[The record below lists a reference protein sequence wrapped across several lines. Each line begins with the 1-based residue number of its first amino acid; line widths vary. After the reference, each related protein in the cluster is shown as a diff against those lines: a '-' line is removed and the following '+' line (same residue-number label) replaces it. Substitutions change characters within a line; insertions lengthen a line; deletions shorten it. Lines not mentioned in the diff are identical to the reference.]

1 MPIIDSLKK
10 NGGML
15 YESKTN
21 ITHIGVGV
29 VIAILITAILSFPTN
44 FAFAQVDQQQ
54 QQQQQLQPNIKASSI
69 YQTHTMVLGKN
80 IKNLVIEIP
89 NEGHEM
95 PNAMP
100 RDLRVVNQPYLPQNA
115 VVNVGTTVT
124 WFNADAG
131 HHHQITLVN
140 NNSKKIVSESGL
152 FNNFTAPKPIRFN
165 DTGAFAYSGP
175 SFDKGA
181 PNYKMNGTIT
191 VVNQPLSTSFNST
204 STILTATNSTLQAG
218 TTASEPNNI
227 DTITTIIVPAKLLN
241 KVVSDLKGQ
250 GLGIDNQYPFKSIR
264 GGGGTA
270 GGDKNQVLLVLTS
283 SGKDLN
289 EVTSAL
295 NKVVPTMQY
304 K

>member
-1 MPIIDSLKK
+1 MSIIDIRKCC
-10 NGGML
+10 ML
-15 YESKTN
+15 SKMN
-21 ITHIGVGV
+21 IARTSVGV
-29 VIAILITAILSFPTN
+29 LVTILITAIVSFPAN

-54 QQQQQLQPNIKASSI
+54 QQRQLQPNIKASNV

-80 IKNLVIEIP
+80 IKNLIIEMP

-115 VVNVGTTVT
+115 VVNAGTTVT

-131 HHHQITLVN
+131 HHHQVTLVN
-140 NNSKKIVSESGL
+140 NDSKKIVYESGL
-152 FNNFTAPKPIRFN
+152 FDNFTTPKPIRFN

-191 VVNQPLSTSFNST
+191 VVNQPLRTSFNST
-204 STILTATNSTLQAG
+204 SATATATNSTLQAG
-218 TTASEPNNI
+218 TAAAEPNNI

-241 KVVSDLKGQ
+241 NVVSDLKGQ
-250 GLGIDNQYPFKSIR
+250 GLGIDSQYQFKSIR

-270 GGDKNQVLLVLTS
+270 GGDKNQVLLVLT
-283 SGKDLN
+283 GKNLN

-295 NKVVPTMQY
+295 HKVVPTMQY

>member
-1 MPIIDSLKK
+1 MAIVDIRKCC
-10 NGGML
+10 ML
-15 YESKTN
+15 SKMN
-21 ITHIGVGV
+21 IAGTGAGILV
-29 VIAILITAILSFPTN
+29 AILLTAIVSFPTN
-44 FAFAQVDQQQ
+44 FAFAQTDKQQ

-69 YQTHTMVLGKN
+69 YQTHTIVLGKN
-80 IKNLVIEIP
+80 IKNLILELP

-140 NNSKKIVSESGL
+140 NDSKKIIYDSGL
-152 FNNFTAPKPIRFN
+152 FDNFTTPNPIKFN

-175 SFDKGA
+175 SFDKA
-181 PNYKMNGTIT
+181 VPNYKMNGTIT
-191 VVNQPLSTSFNST
+191 VVNQPLSASFNST
-204 STILTATNSTLQAG
+204 STNTTATNNTVQTG
-218 TTASEPNNI
+218 TTTAAEPNNI
-227 DTITTIIVPAKLLN
+227 DTITTIIVPAKILN
-241 KVVSDLKGQ
+241 KVVSDLKAQ

-264 GGGGTA
+264 GGGGTT
-270 GGDKNQVLLVLTS
+270 GGDKNQVMLVLTS
-283 SGKDLN
+283 SGKGLN
-289 EVTSAL
+289 EVISAL
-295 NKVVPTMQY
+295 HKVVPTMQY

>member
-1 MPIIDSLKK
+1 MPIIDIKK
-10 NGGML
+10 CCML
-15 YESKTN
+15 GKMN
-21 ITHIGVGV
+21 IAGIGTSVLV
-29 VIAILITAILSFPTN
+29 AILITAIVSFPTN
-44 FAFAQVDQQQ
+44 FAFAQTDKQ

-80 IKNLVIEIP
+80 IKNLIIELP

-95 PNAMP
+95 PNAKP

-131 HHHQITLVN
+131 HHHQIALVD
-140 NNSKKIVSESGL
+140 NNSKNTVYESGV
-152 FNNFTAPKPIRFN
+152 FDNFIASKPVKFN

-175 SFDKGA
+175 SFDKA
-181 PNYKMNGTIT
+181 VPNYKMNGTIT
-191 VVNQPLSTSFNST
+191 VVNQPLTTSFNTT
-204 STILTATNSTLQAG
+204 STT
-218 TTASEPNNI
+218 TTAANTTSPATTAASKNI
-227 DTITTIIVPAKLLN
+227 DTVAAIIVPANLLD

-289 EVTSAL
+289 EVISVL
-295 NKVVPTMQY
+295 HKVVPTMPY
-304 K
+304 S